1 MPQKLNNFIHFLAA
15 EKENTI
21 KVCVNLGKDFFF
33 FHNLDILFQKML
45 EIGIEPSKN
54 ILIPSYLFL
63 NVHRE
68 YYLGIDHFLSL
79 HNTKSFLNLRSAI
92 DSTFTAY
99 YLLKNPEKL
108 DVYLQTI
115 KGHKVDEEL
124 KKEWK
129 STFLNIKRTM
139 KDNETSFPLSKKL
152 VEIHEFCS
160 VYAHADAL
168 SLVTRYAESPGD
180 TLELNYFDYEQTPED
195 YKKWMGT
202 LLFGFFEVLIV
213 FWKEFFES
221 RAKNKSQEIITRLK
235 TYNNVLTE
243 FRGKYKFK
251 TNL

>member
-1 MPQKLNNFIHFLAA
+1 MPQKLADFIHFLAA

-21 KVCVNLGKDFFF
+21 KICANLGNDFYLFY
-33 FHNLDILFQKML
+33 NLDILFQKLL
-45 EIGIEPSKN
+45 EVGIEPNKN
-54 ILIPSYLFL
+54 ILLPAYLFL

-108 DVYLQTI
+108 DVYLHTI
-115 KGHKVDEEL
+115 RRHEVNEEL

-129 STFLNIKRTM
+129 NIFLNIKRTM
-139 KDNETSFPLSKKL
+139 KENEKSFPLSKKL

-160 VYAHADAL
+160 VYAYADAL
-168 SLVTRYAESPGD
+168 SIVTRYADSPRD

-195 YKKWMGT
+195 YKKWMGV
-202 LLFGFFEVLIV
+202 LLFGFF
-213 FWKEFFES
+213 
-221 RAKNKSQEIITRLK
+221 
-235 TYNNVLTE
+235 
-243 FRGKYKFK
+243 
-251 TNL
+251 